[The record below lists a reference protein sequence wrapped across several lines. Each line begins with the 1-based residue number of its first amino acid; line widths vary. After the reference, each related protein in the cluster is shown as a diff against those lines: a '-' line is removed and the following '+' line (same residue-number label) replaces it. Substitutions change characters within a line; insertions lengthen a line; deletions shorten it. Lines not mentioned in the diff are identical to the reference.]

1 MRTEIA
7 GVVMQIY
14 LLQKLT
20 KYNEISNVC
29 VFYGKPCIEDVR
41 GYFSDS
47 DEITDGDLEGLIGR
61 RFDLPYD
68 LSVYTMSVLHL
79 DDDRVRLLLG

>member
-1 MRTEIA
+1 M
-7 GVVMQIY
+7 VVQIY

-41 GYFSDS
+41 VYLSDR

-68 LSVYTMSVLHL
+68 FSIYTMSGLHL
-79 DDDRVRLLLG
+79 DDDRVRLMLS